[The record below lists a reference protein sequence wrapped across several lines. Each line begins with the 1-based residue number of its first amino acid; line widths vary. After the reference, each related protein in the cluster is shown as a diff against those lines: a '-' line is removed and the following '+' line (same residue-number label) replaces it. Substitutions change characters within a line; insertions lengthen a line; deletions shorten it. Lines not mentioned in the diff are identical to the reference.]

1 MTKRFD
7 ELNYYELLR
16 VPYGA
21 SSFEI
26 RQAYKHALV
35 IYEESSLATYSLFTE
50 DERKTILANVEKAF
64 LTLIDTEKR
73 TVYDKN
79 LARMGEMPQGLLAK
93 KEQKKAIPLFQI
105 NKTKNKGND
114 ESSIRKKIKEKGTG
128 ELAEAMLKHDLI
140 SGEDLKNLRESLG
153 IELEEMFQATKISP
167 TTLEAIEKDRI
178 ANLPPK
184 VYLKSFLKSYAEA
197 LQLDARQVVEKYLR
211 NMDQF

>member
-1 MTKRFD
+1 MIKSFD
-7 ELNYYELLR
+7 ELNYYELLK

-50 DERKTILANVEKAF
+50 DERKIILANVEKAF
-64 LTLIDTEKR
+64 LTLIDAEKR
-73 TVYDKN
+73 TIYDKN
-79 LARMGEMPQGLLAK
+79 LASIGEIPEELLTK
-93 KEQKKAIPLFQI
+93 KEKKKTIPLFQI
-105 NKTKNKGND
+105 NKIKSKGNNL
-114 ESSIRKKIKEKGTG
+114 SSIRRKIKEKGAG
-128 ELAEAMLKHDLI
+128 NLGGAMFERDLI

-178 ANLPPK
+178 DHLPPE

-211 NMDQF
+211 NIGQN

>member
-7 ELNYYELLR
+7 NLNYYELLQ

-64 LTLIDTEKR
+64 LTLIDAEKR
-73 TVYDKN
+73 TTYDKN
-79 LARMGEMPQGLLAK
+79 LANIGEIPEELLTK
-93 KEQKKAIPLFQI
+93 REQKKAIPLFQI
-105 NKTKNKGND
+105 NKTQNKTNNL
-114 ESSIRKKIKEKGTG
+114 SSIRKKIKET
-128 ELAEAMLKHDLI
+128 EAGNLRGALLERNLI

-167 TTLEAIEKDRI
+167 TTLEAIEKNRI
-178 ANLPPK
+178 DNLPPK

-197 LQLDARQVVEKYLR
+197 LQLDARQIVEKYLR
-211 NMDQF
+211 NIDQV

>member
-1 MTKRFD
+1 MIKSFD

-50 DERKTILANVEKAF
+50 DERKMILANVEKAF
-64 LTLIDTEKR
+64 LTLIDAEKR
-73 TVYDKN
+73 TIYDKN
-79 LARMGEMPQGLLAK
+79 LASIGEIPEELLTK
-93 KEQKKAIPLFQI
+93 REQKKAIPLFQI

-114 ESSIRKKIKEKGTG
+114 LSSIRKKIKEKGAG
-128 ELAEAMLKHDLI
+128 NLRGAMLERDLI

-178 ANLPPK
+178 DNLPPK

-197 LQLDARQVVEKYLR
+197 LQLDARQIVEKYLR
-211 NMDQF
+211 NIEQN

>member
-1 MTKRFD
+1 MTKSFD

-64 LTLIDTEKR
+64 LTLIDAAKR
-73 TVYDKN
+73 TTYDKN
-79 LARMGEMPQGLLAK
+79 LASIGEIPEELLAK

-105 NKTKNKGND
+105 NKTKNKGNNI
-114 ESSIRKKIKEKGTG
+114 SSIREKIKEKGDENIRG
-128 ELAEAMLKHDLI
+128 AMLERDLI
-140 SGEDLKNLRESLG
+140 SGNDLKNLRESLG

-178 ANLPPK
+178 DNLPPK

-197 LQLDARQVVEKYLR
+197 LQLDARQVVDKYLR
-211 NMDQF
+211 NIDQS

>member
-1 MTKRFD
+1 MIKSFG
-7 ELNYYELLR
+7 ELDYYELLR

-64 LTLIDTEKR
+64 LTLIDAEKR

-79 LARMGEMPQGLLAK
+79 LASIGEIPEELLTK

-105 NKTKNKGND
+105 NKTKNKGN
-114 ESSIRKKIKEKGTG
+114 ELSGIRKKIKEKGAG
-128 ELAEAMLKHDLI
+128 NLRGAMLERDLI
-140 SGEDLKNLRESLG
+140 SGEDLKNLRESLE

-178 ANLPPK
+178 DNLPPK

-197 LQLDARQVVEKYLR
+197 LQLDARQIVEKYLR
-211 NMDQF
+211 NIDQN

>member
-1 MTKRFD
+1 MIIGFD

-64 LTLIDTEKR
+64 LTLIDAAKR
-73 TVYDKN
+73 TTYDKN
-79 LARMGEMPQGLLAK
+79 LASIGEIPEELLAK

-105 NKTKNKGND
+105 NKAKNKGNNL
-114 ESSIRKKIKEKGTG
+114 SSIIKKIKEKGAG
-128 ELAEAMLKHDLI
+128 NLRGAMLEGDLI

-178 ANLPPK
+178 DNLPPK

-197 LQLDARQVVEKYLR
+197 LQLDARQIVEKYLR
-211 NMDQF
+211 NIDQN

>member
-1 MTKRFD
+1 MIIGFD

-50 DERKTILANVEKAF
+50 DERKTILASVEKAF
-64 LTLIDTEKR
+64 LTLIDAEKR
-73 TVYDKN
+73 TTYDKN
-79 LARMGEMPQGLLAK
+79 LASIGEIPEELLAK

-105 NKTKNKGND
+105 NKTKNKGNNLP
-114 ESSIRKKIKEKGTG
+114 SIRKKIKGKGAG
-128 ELAEAMLKHDLI
+128 NLRGALLERDLI

-178 ANLPPK
+178 DNLPPK

-197 LQLDARQVVEKYLR
+197 LQLDARQVVDKYLR
-211 NMDQF
+211 NIDQS

>member
-1 MTKRFD
+1 MIKSFG
-7 ELNYYELLR
+7 ELNYYELLK

-64 LTLIDTEKR
+64 LTLLDAEKR
-73 TVYDKN
+73 TAYDKN
-79 LARMGEMPQGLLAK
+79 LASIGEVPEDLLTK
-93 KEQKKAIPLFQI
+93 REQKKAIPLFQI
-105 NKTKNKGND
+105 NKTKNKGNNL
-114 ESSIRKKIKEKGTG
+114 SSIRKKINEKGAG
-128 ELAEAMLKHDLI
+128 NLRGAMLEGDFI

-178 ANLPPK
+178 DNLPPK

-211 NMDQF
+211 NIEQN

>member
-1 MTKRFD
+1 MIKRFD

-64 LTLIDTEKR
+64 LTLLDAEKR
-73 TVYDKN
+73 TAYDKN
-79 LARMGEMPQGLLAK
+79 LASIGEVPEDLLTK

-105 NKTKNKGND
+105 NKTKNRGNNL
-114 ESSIRKKIKEKGTG
+114 SSIRKKINEKGAG
-128 ELAEAMLKHDLI
+128 NLRGAMLERDFI

-178 ANLPPK
+178 DNLPPK

-197 LQLDARQVVEKYLR
+197 LQLDARQIVEKYLR
-211 NMDQF
+211 NIDHN

>member
-1 MTKRFD
+1 MIKSFG
-7 ELNYYELLR
+7 ELNYYELLK

-64 LTLIDTEKR
+64 LTLLDAEKR
-73 TVYDKN
+73 TTYDKN
-79 LARMGEMPQGLLAK
+79 LASIGEVPEDLLTK
-93 KEQKKAIPLFQI
+93 REQKKAIPLFQI
-105 NKTKNKGND
+105 NKTKNKGNNL
-114 ESSIRKKIKEKGTG
+114 SSIRKKINEKGAG
-128 ELAEAMLKHDLI
+128 NLRGAMLEGDFI

-178 ANLPPK
+178 DNLPPK

-211 NMDQF
+211 NIDQN

>member
-1 MTKRFD
+1 MTKSFD

-64 LTLIDTEKR
+64 LTLIDAAKR
-73 TVYDKN
+73 TTYDKN
-79 LARMGEMPQGLLAK
+79 LAGIGEIPEELLAK

-105 NKTKNKGND
+105 NKTKNKGNNL
-114 ESSIRKKIKEKGTG
+114 SSIRKKIKEKGAG
-128 ELAEAMLKHDLI
+128 NLRGAMLEGDLI

-178 ANLPPK
+178 DNLPPK

-197 LQLDARQVVEKYLR
+197 LQLDARQVVDKYLR
-211 NMDQF
+211 NIDQS